1 MKVIEIKY
9 QIHLVF
15 CSLNRNFAIKDG
27 EITPSRQ
34 KKKQVS
40 LFCSRLFVTLHP
52 DMKRIVWILLT
63 AMLVACGNDTQ
74 KEAGQLLQQAN
85 SLFEQKQYDRALTSL
100 DSLRRLYPNS
110 VDMRRQALKLRQ
122 NIELKRSQDELA
134 LVDSMLQAVS
144 HDYRYQQQKVE
155 KDKQELRA
163 TAEELT
169 MLTRTRM
176 RRDSLQT
183 RFDVLCAKI
192 RYIHKKQK
200 EQ

>member
-1 MKVIEIKY
+1 
-9 QIHLVF
+9 
-15 CSLNRNFAIKDG
+15 
-27 EITPSRQ
+27 
-34 KKKQVS
+34 
-40 LFCSRLFVTLHP
+40 
-52 DMKRIVWILLT
+52 MKRIVWILLV
-63 AMLVACGNDTQ
+63 AALVACDNSTQ
-74 KEAGQLLQQAN
+74 KEAEQLYKQA
-85 SLFEQKQYDRALTSL
+85 SALFEQQKYDRALMSL
-100 DSLRRLYPNS
+100 DSLRKVYPNS
-110 VDMRRQALKLRQ
+110 VDVRKRALKLRQ
-122 NIELKRSQDELA
+122 SIELKRSQDELA

-200 EQ
+200 EL

>member
-1 MKVIEIKY
+1 
-9 QIHLVF
+9 
-15 CSLNRNFAIKDG
+15 
-27 EITPSRQ
+27 
-34 KKKQVS
+34 
-40 LFCSRLFVTLHP
+40 
-52 DMKRIVWILLT
+52 MKRILWIMLT
-63 AMLVACGNDTQ
+63 VMLVACGGNTQ
-74 KEAGQLLQQAN
+74 KEAEELLTQAN
-85 SLFEQKQYDRALTSL
+85 KQFEQKAYDKALTSL
-100 DSLRRLYPNS
+100 DSLRKVYPGA
-110 VDMRRQALKLRQ
+110 VDTRKKALKLRQ
-122 NIELKRSQDELA
+122 SIELKRSQEELA

-200 EQ
+200 EL